1 MSGGILL
8 GVALLHI
15 LPETGET
22 INEKCNGYPTSYCI
36 TFVGIILMVLMI
48 NVAHNHSHNFD
59 DECHHDHDHDH
70 EDDTHDH
77 NHEGDE
83 NSSSNELLQDVQPM
97 KRETNWAS
105 IFMLFIGLFIH
116 DVSEGFALGFTQELM
131 PAVYLFIG
139 IALHKWCDVSCQAIS
154 GIKKGVSIK

>member
-22 INEKCNGYPTSYCI
+22 INEKCNDYPTSYCI

-59 DECHHDHDHDH
+59 DECHHDHDHHNHD
-70 EDDTHDH
+70 HDH
-77 NHEGDE
+77 NHDD
-83 NSSSNELLQDVQPM
+83 SSDHELLQEINQPT
-97 KRETNWAS
+97 KKETNWAS

-139 IALHKWCDVSCQAIS
+139 IALHKWCDVSC
-154 GIKKGVSIK
+154 